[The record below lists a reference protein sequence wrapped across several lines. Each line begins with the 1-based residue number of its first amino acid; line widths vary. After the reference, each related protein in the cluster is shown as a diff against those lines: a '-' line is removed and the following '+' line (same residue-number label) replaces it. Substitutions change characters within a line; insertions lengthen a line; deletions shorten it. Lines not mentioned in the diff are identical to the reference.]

1 MRTEIIQSQVSL
13 LADLNRDLAGQATPE
28 AAREIRENVKMIVEL
43 TAAQNDDVVAN
54 LEERLEALEEALFG
68 DEAPAEGME
77 RLNSLGSYHS
87 PSSLTQFIGDCREDI
102 NTLFEIDEE
111 AGD

>member
-1 MRTEIIQSQVSL
+1 MKMEIIQAQIAL
-13 LADLNRDLAGQATPE
+13 LVDLNRDLASQATPE

-68 DEAPAEGME
+68 DEDPAEAME
-77 RLNSLGSYHS
+77 RLNGIGSYL
-87 PSSLTQFIGDCREDI
+87 SSLTQFIGDCREDI

>member
-1 MRTEIIQSQVSL
+1 MRAEIIQSQVSL
-13 LADLNRDLAGQATPE
+13 LVDLNRDLAGQATPE
-28 AAREIRENVKMIVEL
+28 AAREIRENVKMIVQL
-43 TAAQNDDVVAN
+43 TTVKQNDIVAD

-102 NTLFEIDEE
+102 NTLFKE